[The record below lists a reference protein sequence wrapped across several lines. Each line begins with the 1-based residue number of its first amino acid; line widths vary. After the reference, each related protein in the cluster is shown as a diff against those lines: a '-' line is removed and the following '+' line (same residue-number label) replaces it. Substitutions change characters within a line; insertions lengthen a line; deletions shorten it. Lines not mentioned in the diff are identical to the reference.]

1 MGDVVIWHPDT
12 EQTSSVPEGAVN
24 AYRGAGWLRLDE
36 RDDWLAAVE
45 SGRAA
50 QERLAAEAVEAAQAP
65 KGSAAKGSG
74 TKAGLSG
81 EGS

>member
-1 MGDVVIWHPDT
+1 MGDVTIWHPET

-24 AYRGAGWLRLDE
+24 VYRVAGWLRLDE
-36 RDDWLAAVE
+36 RDGWLAAVE
-45 SGRAA
+45 SGKAA
-50 QERLAAEAVEAAQAP
+50 QERLAAEEAPP

-74 TKAGLSG
+74 TKAGQSG